1 MSVRLHKIFDKN
13 SNSPEIIALVAIALA
28 VLLRIINL
36 GSREFWYDEVLSLLL
51 SSGQKS
57 NYQGPSDLPI
67 VLANYAPLF
76 NLPVETGIGGVLST
90 LRQLIRG
97 FWGGEPHPPIFFL
110 SQHLWLRLFGNS
122 EAATRSLN
130 ALFSV
135 GAIGTTYGLGRT
147 LLGHRGG
154 LLLAA
159 LLGVNPFYLFHS
171 LNMRMYA
178 PLVLWGTLSA
188 WMLLLLIFEGKIL
201 KDKKPQTWLLCNV
214 VLIGSLAAGLLT
226 FYLFAYWAIALAVLV
241 LYLDRK
247 HWWQHG
253 LRLAT
258 AVMLT
263 IPWVL
268 IGTLKQ
274 LRNADFK
281 RFGVTPEG
289 GFPLLIHLQDVAQVL
304 GIHLVV
310 GDWVTSLPLMSVI
323 ASGCVVFSLLTIFSI
338 TLWQQGEKKNLGVAL
353 ILGIFPLLLA
363 LGVDITTKKFTLGF
377 GWGRTMII
385 IVPGCLLLLA
395 LWLEKAAG
403 KWRTPIAAGLLLFY
417 LSVSIGDFSLRQ
429 RSVFHSIANL
439 ISQEPNT
446 PTLIAMN
453 SQAWGHVTRLGYYI
467 SPKASVKLLAQHP
480 ANLATTLEKILKDD
494 GKQYPR
500 LLWLDSGDPLW
511 ASLKTDA
518 EIEKEKQRVQQVLSS
533 QYQLTQTQHLS
544 GTMSLDRFTVNLY
557 KRSPAT

>member
-1 MSVRLHKIFDKN
+1 MSWKIHKLLIKT
-13 SNSPEIIALVAIALA
+13 SNLLEIIALVAIALA

-51 SSGQKS
+51 SSGQRN
-57 NYQGPSDLPI
+57 NYQGLSDLPM

-76 NLPVETGIGGVLST
+76 NLPVETGIGGVFST

-97 FWGGEPHPPIFFL
+97 FWGGEPHPPLFFL

-130 ALFSV
+130 ALLSV
-135 GAIGTTYGLGRT
+135 GAIATTYGLGRT

-188 WMLLLLIFEGKIL
+188 WMLLLLIFEGEIL
-201 KDKKPQTWLLCNV
+201 KDNKPRTWLLCNV
-214 VLIGSLAAGLLT
+214 LLIGSLAAGLLT
-226 FYLFAYWAIALAVLV
+226 FYLFAYWAITLGILV
-241 LYLDRK
+241 LYLGRK
-247 HWWQHG
+247 HWWQHN

-258 AVMLT
+258 GVMLT
-263 IPWVL
+263 VPWVL
-268 IGTLKQ
+268 VGTLKQ
-274 LRNADFK
+274 LRNADLK
-281 RFGVTPEG
+281 RFGITPEG
-289 GFPLLIHLQDVAQVL
+289 GSPLLIHLQDFAQVL

-310 GDWVTSLPLMSVI
+310 GDWVTSLPLTSVI
-323 ASGCVVFSLLTIFSI
+323 ASGWVAFSLLMIFSI
-338 TLWQQGEKKNLGVAL
+338 NLWQQGEKKNLGVAL

-363 LGVDITTKKFTLGF
+363 LGVDIATKKFTLGF

-403 KWRTPIAAGLLLFY
+403 KWRTPLAAGLLLFY
-417 LSVSIGDFSLRQ
+417 LTVSIGDFSWRQ
-429 RSVFHSIANL
+429 RSVFHPIANL
-439 ISQEPNT
+439 ISQETKYTNFNRHEYPS
-446 PTLIAMN
+446 M
-453 SQAWGHVTRLGYYI
+453 GTRDAFGLLYF
-467 SPKASVKLLAQHP
+467 PESVGEA
-480 ANLATTLEKILKDD
+480 
-494 GKQYPR
+494 
-500 LLWLDSGDPLW
+500 
-511 ASLKTDA
+511 
-518 EIEKEKQRVQQVLSS
+518 V
-533 QYQLTQTQHLS
+533 
-544 GTMSLDRFTVNLY
+544 
-557 KRSPAT
+557 SPAPC